1 MNPTKIQLYNGA
13 KDNIG
18 EPVFLQQAIDSI
30 SSGKLFPF
38 INNIRRNTALWN
50 DWKRM
55 LADETDPEKIKE
67 IKDKVKAYEMTV
79 GDLKKSLP
87 AVTWSGTFKKRSK
100 TELIDYSGLI
110 CIDIDKLPTV
120 QELEELKAFLKEDP
134 YTWLVFTSPSG
145 NGLKVVV
152 PVAGGP
158 EKHLQN
164 FLALENY
171 YHERYNIQIDP
182 SGKDVSRLCFL
193 SADTDFRCN
202 YNAQTFEAKET
213 TDNEPQ
219 PTAAPGGTSKPV
231 VEEIPEVK
239 PLNKTEQKQFTS
251 ISDSLAWV
259 KEFTDKKITY
269 AEGSRNNYV
278 FLFACNANR
287 KGFSDGETIDFLMSL
302 ASDMEAKEIEDTV
315 KKAFRYHQAE
325 HGKYK
330 FIPKPKT
337 KVNHGNNSNTAD
349 TVLGNGISGMDRKIL
364 LPVGE
369 NDMPVFWKEH
379 TYEKGKGDKKY
390 TVKRLELWRVAFK
403 QFLQQQGFFI
413 VETGREGYQICHRHN
428 GIIRPV
434 DPRKIKN
441 HVYGWCKTQDDRE
454 LFTQVEEML
463 LKGQKN
469 YFAYTELDS
478 LPVAIPD
485 FLKDTKETAYF
496 FFQNCYVKI
505 TKDEITTHQLSE
517 VTKAIWDT
525 SIIKRD
531 YQYQA
536 LDFESM
542 INESG
547 YFDFEKIPADM
558 IKFIAQV
565 ATNPTKYKE
574 VDAAVVIE
582 RFQSICSSIGFMLH
596 GWKNPIGKAVIAVDH
611 KIPADKSEQN
621 GGTGKSIVGKSF
633 KYLKGT
639 TEIDGRDFD
648 EKYPFRF
655 ESIDLDTKIVVMADC
670 KSSLDFGSFFNPI
683 TSDFRYNRRHTGYI
697 TLPYE
702 DSPKWWFDSNFI
714 LKGDGASHRRRQHVI
729 EFDDFYSDNYNP
741 LDYFGHLLFQDWSNE
756 QWNYFFNFY
765 FHCVQLF
772 LDKGLVPYTESN
784 YDSRRLLV
792 ESNQEFIDWL
802 DGQDEQGNFKVPRN
816 RWLVKK
822 ELLKQWNDE
831 ASSMNMNKI
840 TPHLFSKQ
848 VKKYCQAKGYVFVS
862 DKRNSVEYYMV
873 ALKEFNPKTVTPAVV
888 QEIEFG
894 VGK

>member
-18 EPVFLQQAIDSI
+18 EPATVQEIIDII
-30 SSGKLFPF
+30 SSEKLLPF
-38 INNIRRNTALWN
+38 INNIRRNKGLLN
-50 DWKRM
+50 DCRQMIQGKYP
-55 LADETDPEKIKE
+55 DPERDAEIKQKIKE
-67 IKDKVKAYEMTV
+67 YEWTV
-79 GDLKKSLP
+79 GELKKSLP
-87 AVTWSGTFKKRSK
+87 AVTWSGTFFKRSK
-100 TELIDYSGLI
+100 TGLQQYTGLI
-110 CIDIDKLPTV
+110 CIDVDYMPDGVSLVDMKSKLKNDQYV
-120 QELEELKAFLKEDP
+120 
-134 YTWLVFTSPSG
+134 WLVFTSPG
-145 NGLKVVV
+145 GEGLKIIVKVN
-152 PVAGGP
+152 GGP
-158 EKHLQN
+158 DKHLKN
-164 FLALENY
+164 FQALETY
-171 YHERYNIQIDP
+171 FATTYTLSVDI
-182 SGKDVSRLCFL
+182 SGKDISRLCFL
-193 SADTDFRCN
+193 SADNDFQCN

-213 TDNEPQ
+213 TDNEPES
-219 PTAAPGGTSKPV
+219 TEAPGGTSNPI
-231 VEEIPEVK
+231 VEEIPEIK
-239 PLNKTEQKQFTS
+239 PLNKTEEKNFTS
-251 ISDSLAWV
+251 NDDTLVWV
-259 KEFTDKKITY
+259 KDFTDKKITY
-269 AEGSRNNYV
+269 AEGSRNSYV

-287 KGFSDGETIDFLMSL
+287 KGFSDGETIDFLMSY
-302 ASDMEAKEIEDTV
+302 ASDLDSKEIEDTV
-315 KKAFRYHQAE
+315 KKAYRYNHLE

-330 FIPKPKT
+330 RTFTAKAKRNGN
-337 KVNHGNNSNTAD
+337 NHGTAD
-349 TVLGNGISGMDRKIL
+349 PVLGNDIPGMGSKIISGTDQ
-364 LPVGE
+364 
-369 NDMPVFWKEH
+369 NDLPVFWKEH
-379 TYEKGKGDKKY
+379 TFEKGKGDKKY

-403 QFLQQQGFFI
+403 RFLEQQGFFI

-441 HVYGWCKTQDDRE
+441 HVYHWCKTQDDRE

-478 LPVAIPD
+478 LPVSIPD

-505 TKDEITTHQLSE
+505 TKDEITSHQLSE

-525 SIIKRD
+525 SIIKRNYTYKD
-531 YQYQA
+531 I
-536 LDFESM
+536 DFTSM
-542 INESG
+542 VNESG

-574 VDAAVVIE
+574 VDAAVVID

-639 TEIDGRDFD
+639 SEIDGRDFD
-648 EKYPFRF
+648 EKYQFRF

-670 KSSLDFGSFFNPI
+670 KSSMDFGSFFNPI
-683 TSDFRYNRRHTGYI
+683 TSDFRYNRRHTGFI
-697 TLPYE
+697 TIPYE

-729 EFDDFYSDNYNP
+729 EFDDFYSDSYNP
-741 LDYFGHLLFQDWSNE
+741 LDYFGHLLFQDWDNE
-756 QWNYFFNFY
+756 QWNFFFNFY

-772 LDKGLVPYTESN
+772 LDKGLVTYPESN

-802 DGQDEQGNFKVPRN
+802 DGQDEKGKYKIERN
-816 RWLVKK
+816 RWLEKK
-822 ELLKQWNDE
+822 VLLKMWNDE

-848 VKKYCQAKGYVFVS
+848 IKKYCQAKGYVFHGKKS
-862 DKRNSVEYYMV
+862 NSVEYYMV
-873 ALKEFNPKTVTPAVV
+873 ATKDFKPETANHAAV

-894 VGK
+894 VDK